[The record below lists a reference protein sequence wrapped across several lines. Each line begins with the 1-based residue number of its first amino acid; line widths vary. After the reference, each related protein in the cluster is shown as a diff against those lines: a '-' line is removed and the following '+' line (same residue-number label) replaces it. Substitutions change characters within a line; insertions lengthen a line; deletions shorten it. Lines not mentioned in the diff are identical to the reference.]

1 MALIGID
8 ELKDCLK
15 PSQPLIGV
23 DLGDK
28 TLGIA
33 VSDTRRKIATAL
45 KTIRRT
51 AFVKDVN
58 ELINLIEEFN
68 VGGIIMGM
76 PYHMNGSEG
85 DRCKITRT
93 FVRRFGDMCEIPVV
107 LWDERCTTKAVTQL
121 FLEGDLSRAKRG
133 MIVDKVA
140 ASFMLQGAL
149 DYLSDTSGASF
160 L

>member
-1 MALIGID
+1 MALVGVD
-8 ELKDCLK
+8 DLKDYLK
-15 PSQPLIGV
+15 PTQPLIGV

-33 VSDTRRKIATAL
+33 ISDTRRKIATAL

-51 AFVKDVN
+51 AFLKDVN
-58 ELINLIEEFN
+58 ELINLIEEFD

-85 DRCKITRT
+85 DRCKITRD
-93 FVRRFGDMCEIPVV
+93 FVRRFSDMCEVPVV

-121 FLEGDLSRAKRG
+121 FLEGDLSRSKRAK
-133 MIVDKVA
+133 IVDKVA
-140 ASFMLQGAL
+140 ASFMLQGTL
-149 DYLSDTSGASF
+149 DYLSDTSAPSF
-160 L
+160 

>member
-1 MALIGID
+1 MALVEID
-8 ELKDCLK
+8 ELKDLLK
-15 PSQPLIGV
+15 MSQPLIGV

-33 VSDTRRKIATAL
+33 ISDGRRKIATAL
-45 KTIRRT
+45 KTIHRT

-58 ELINLIEEFN
+58 KLIELIEEFN

-76 PYHMNGSEG
+76 PYNMNGSEG
-85 DRCKITRT
+85 ERCKITRE
-93 FVRRFGDMCEIPVV
+93 FVRRFGDMCETPVV

-121 FLEGDLSRAKRG
+121 FLTGDLSRAKRG
-133 MIVDKVA
+133 TIVDKVA